1 MRPLNRVRDGFVLR
15 FEFFKLVI
23 SPRVVG
29 EDELMAPDRSAPIP
43 FTPLPRDFTG
53 LTMPASVP
61 DGMHLELSR
70 AKLVS
75 GKEAEF
81 EQWMTM
87 LNSRPDE
94 LQEGLPAERVI
105 FEATFRNVEADES
118 VWMYHITLRGKE
130 TGGLDETI
138 PVDAEHAAYSRSV
151 KEPGWEE
158 LEPKFMLTPNHLVYE
173 MQRWAATGKP

>member
-1 MRPLNRVRDGFVLR
+1 
-15 FEFFKLVI
+15 
-23 SPRVVG
+23 
-29 EDELMAPDRSAPIP
+29 MAPNRSAPMP
-43 FTPLPRDFTG
+43 FTPMARDFAG
-53 LTMPASVP
+53 FPMPASVP
-61 DGMHLELSR
+61 DEMHLELSR
-70 AKLVS
+70 AKLVR

-94 LQEGLPAERVI
+94 LQEGLPAEHVV
-105 FEATFRNVEADES
+105 FEATFRNVEADGS
-118 VWMYHITLRGKE
+118 VWMYHLTLRGKE

-138 PVDAEHAAYSRSV
+138 PIDAEHGAYSRTV

-158 LEPKFMLTPNHLVYE
+158 LEPKFMLAPDHLLSE